1 MKTIKL
7 KYLED
12 IKQLVIKKHI
22 QWKKSS
28 KYITHSLDLAKI
40 GKTLNIWL
48 NPDLLIQWSE

>member
-40 GKTLNIWL
+40 GKTLNI
-48 NPDLLIQWSE
+48 